1 MNHRLSLS
9 VQEKEQLFQLEL
21 VKACVPYD
29 QAVKA
34 ARILVSGCP
43 DKLLSDE
50 DIEVVRQACLHWLEQ
65 RKRQT
70 FISKVIEESFDRSD
84 RQSS

>member
-1 MNHRLSLS
+1 MNRRLSLS

-34 ARILVSGCP
+34 ARILVSECP
-43 DKLLSDE
+43 DELLTAE
-50 DIEVVRQACLHWLEQ
+50 DIQVVKQACLHWLEQ

-70 FISKVIEESFDRSD
+70 FISKVLEESFDLSG
-84 RQSS
+84 RQSF